1 MTAKLSKRQ
10 KAISALYDGGK
21 NYKLDEAL
29 DILKSV
35 PKGKFDETVELA
47 MNLTLNA
54 KNPAEIVRGTA
65 ILPHGTGKTVRVAV
79 FCKGEN
85 EKKAKEEGAEFIG
98 SDELIKKVSAGW
110 CDFDVAIAETGM
122 MREIARLGKVLG
134 PRGLMPNPKT
144 GTVTDDIAKA
154 VKEVKA
160 GKIEFKMD
168 KQSGLHAG
176 VGKISFSKEA
186 LRENIKKLLSS
197 ILSSSPAIARPQAI
211 KSVTISRTMGP
222 GLKLDVSEFRS

>member
-10 KAISALYDGGK
+10 KAMSALYDRGK
-21 NYKLDEAL
+21 HYKLDEAL
-29 DILKSV
+29 DILKSAA
-35 PKGKFDETVELA
+35 KNKFDETVELA
-47 MNLTLNA
+47 MSLTLNS
-54 KNPAEIVRGTA
+54 KNPADIVRGTA
-65 ILPHGTGKTVRVAV
+65 VLPHGTGKTVRVAV

-85 EKKAKEEGAEFIG
+85 EKKARDEGAEFIG
-98 SDELIKKVSAGW
+98 SDELIKKISAGW

-122 MREIARLGKVLG
+122 MREIARLGKILG

-154 VKEVKA
+154 VKDVRA

-197 ILSSSPAIARPQAI
+197 ILSSNPAMARPHAI